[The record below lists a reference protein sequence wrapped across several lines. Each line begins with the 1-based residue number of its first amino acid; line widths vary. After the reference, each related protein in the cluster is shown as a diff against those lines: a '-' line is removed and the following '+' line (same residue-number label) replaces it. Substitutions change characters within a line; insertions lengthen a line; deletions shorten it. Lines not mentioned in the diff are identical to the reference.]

1 MKKRIVP
8 LLLAS
13 ALLISTAAC
22 SGNTGDSSTNDS
34 TNSGNSSTGGSA
46 TEIDTS
52 EHVTIS
58 YLTLGDIPTNE
69 TERALAAVNEILT
82 ERGVALPLP
91 GQATTTM
98 EDRLEKGAAAQAE
111 IFGEQTAILAQGN
124 RRGNKKDIRRIVPSF
139 GKKGPVLRPV
149 IVQRRGPRA
158 GGKTEQQRQQKAA
171 QGNMAVCEGGILHF
185 FHGCRRLC
193 RLGDTDTNWV
203 TYDNG

>member
-82 ERGVALPLP
+82 KEVNAEMSLRWIEWADYTAQYNLALASQNGDLDLVVTASDWLDGWPNVQKNAFLPLSEEMLKTYAP
-91 GQATTTM
+91 KTWEQVDEAGHWKDGMYEGQIYLIP
-98 EDRLEKGAAAQAE
+98 EDAYAQWINHGFMYRSDWAKE
-111 IFGEQTAILAQGN
+111 
-124 RRGNKKDIRRIVPSF
+124 
-139 GKKGPVLRPV
+139 
-149 IVQRRGPRA
+149 A
-158 GGKTEQQRQQKAA
+158 GFED
-171 QGNMAVCEGGILHF
+171 GIHSW
-185 FHGCRRLC
+185 
-193 RLGDTDTNWV
+193 DDM
-203 TYDNG
+203 